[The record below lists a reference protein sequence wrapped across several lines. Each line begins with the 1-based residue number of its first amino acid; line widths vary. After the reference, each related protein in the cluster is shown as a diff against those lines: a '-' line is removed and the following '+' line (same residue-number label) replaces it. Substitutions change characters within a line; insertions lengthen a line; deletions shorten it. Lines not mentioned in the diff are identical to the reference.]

1 MSLIKQRPRT
11 TLSGPFTGLDIFDRF
26 IEPFGRSPFGGIA
39 TRCGDSESA
48 IFMPA
53 VDIIQQE
60 DAIVLKADL
69 PGVKREDVEV
79 TIHEGTLTL
88 KGTKDTAVEKNE
100 EGIHHLERSRGD
112 FNRIFRLPELV
123 VADKVKAEFKD
134 GVLEIR
140 LPLTEKIKPRR
151 VAIDDN

>member
-1 MSLIKQRPRT
+1 MSLIKHRPRT
-11 TLSGPFTGLDIFDRF
+11 TLSSPFTGFDIFDRF
-26 IEPFGRSPFGGIA
+26 FEPCGRSPFGEIA
-39 TRCGDSESA
+39 TRSGDSESA
-48 IFMPA
+48 FYMPA
-53 VDIIQQE
+53 VDIIQNE

-88 KGTKDTAVEKNE
+88 KGTKTTEVEKNE
-100 EGIHHLERSRGD
+100 EGIHHLERSHGE
-112 FNRIFRLPELV
+112 FHRIFRVPELV

-151 VAIDDN
+151 VAIDDK